1 MIRVTGLR
9 KHFGDSHILKGIDFE
24 VPPQTVLGIIGASGS
39 GKSTLLR
46 CLNGLE
52 TIDGGTIECDNVRLE
67 AGISHADYR
76 RRVKDLRLK
85 VGTVFQHFYLF
96 PHLSVLGNIVEAPV
110 HVLRT
115 PRKTAETEAYEL
127 LESVGLKTAARRYP
141 GSLSGGEQ
149 QRVAIARA
157 LAMHPALLLLDEPT
171 SALDPRRVN
180 SLRALLRTFVD
191 RGHTMIII
199 SHSMGFLGGGPTTF
213 CLWMEDWSSN
223 TERQNKSWSHPGTRA
238 LRSFWNKLNRF
249 SLKVEAQFVRCRSE
263 SRSIY
268 RSNWSRCLTLVIL
281 VPNR

>member
-1 MIRVTGLR
+1 MIRVTDLR
-9 KHFGDSHILKGIDFE
+9 KRFGRSEILKGINFE
-24 VPPQTVLGIIGASGS
+24 VPPKTVLGIMGASGS

-52 TIDGGTIECDNVRLE
+52 TIDGGMIECDGVKLE
-67 AGISHADYR
+67 AGLSHADYR

-96 PHLSVLGNIVEAPV
+96 PHLSVVGNIIEAPV
-110 HVLRT
+110 HVLHT
-115 PRKTAETEAYEL
+115 PKKTAAAEAYEL
-127 LESVGLKTAARRYP
+127 LESVGLREAAGRYP

-171 SALDPRRVN
+171 SALDPRRIN

-199 SHSMGFLGGGPTTF
+199 SHSMRFLGGVADHILF
-213 CLWMEDWSSN
+213 MEGGLVVEHGTAAEVLGSPKD
-223 TERQNKSWSHPGTRA
+223 ERTRD
-238 LRSFWNKLNRF
+238 
-249 SLKVEAQFVRCRSE
+249 FVNHAE
-263 SRSIY
+263 
-268 RSNWSRCLTLVIL
+268 
-281 VPNR
+281 

>member
-1 MIRVTGLR
+1 MIRVSGLR
-9 KHFGDSHILKGIDFE
+9 KRFGTSEILKGISFD
-24 VPPQTVLGIIGASGS
+24 VPPKTVLGVIGASGS

-52 TIDGGTIECDNVRLE
+52 TINDGAIECDNVRLE
-67 AGISHADYR
+67 AGISHSDYR
-76 RRVKDLRLK
+76 RRVKDLRLR
-85 VGTVFQHFYLF
+85 VGTVFQHFNLF
-96 PHLSVLGNIVEAPV
+96 PHLSVLGNIIEAPV

-115 PRKTAETEAYEL
+115 PKKTAETEALEL
-127 LESVGLKTAARRYP
+127 LESVGLAGAAKRYP

-199 SHSMGFLGGGPTTF
+199 SHSMGFLGGVADNILFMEGGLVVEHGPA
-213 CLWMEDWSSN
+213 E
-223 TERQNKSWSHPGTRA
+223 A
-238 LRSFWNKLNRF
+238 VLNSPKDPRTKDF
-249 SLKVEAQFVRCRSE
+249 LEQAD
-263 SRSIY
+263 
-268 RSNWSRCLTLVIL
+268 
-281 VPNR
+281 

>member
-9 KHFGDSHILKGIDFE
+9 KHFGEAHILKGIDFE
-24 VPPQTVLGIIGASGS
+24 VPPKSVLGIIGASGS

-52 TIDGGTIECDNVRLE
+52 TIDGGTIECDGVRLE
-67 AGISHADYR
+67 AGLTHAEYR
-76 RRVKDLRLK
+76 RRVRELRLK

-96 PHLSVLGNIVEAPV
+96 PHLSVLGNIVEAPL
-110 HVLRT
+110 HVLHT
-115 PRKTAETEAYEL
+115 PRKKAETEAYEL
-127 LESVGLKTAARRYP
+127 LESVGLKVAARRYP

-171 SALDPRRVN
+171 SALDPRRIN

-199 SHSMGFLGGGPTTF
+199 SHSMGFLNAVADDVLFMDGGLVVEHGPAEQVFNSPRDQRTKEF
-213 CLWMEDWSSN
+213 LEQA
-223 TERQNKSWSHPGTRA
+223 E
-238 LRSFWNKLNRF
+238 
-249 SLKVEAQFVRCRSE
+249 
-263 SRSIY
+263 
-268 RSNWSRCLTLVIL
+268 
-281 VPNR
+281 